1 MGGNKKAGKAQFS
14 AIDQIFN
21 QELVQKETTL
31 ANAGVSEE
39 ARIALLQLVGILP
52 HILILSCLKSRAWKE
67 FGANGAC

>member
-1 MGGNKKAGKAQFS
+1 MAANKKAGKAQFS

-52 HILILSCLKSRAWKE
+52 HILILSCLNPGAWKE